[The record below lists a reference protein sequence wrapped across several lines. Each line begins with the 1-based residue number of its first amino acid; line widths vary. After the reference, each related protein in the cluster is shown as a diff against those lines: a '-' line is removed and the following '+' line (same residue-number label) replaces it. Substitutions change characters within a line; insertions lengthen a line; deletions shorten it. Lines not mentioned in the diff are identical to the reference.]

1 MLTTGTGT
9 VTDCLKFV
17 YAGTPNIETYSS
29 TASTGIDLEQIFLQQ
44 QDPYPG
50 SDDWF
55 NFITAFDPTQ
65 YSRFAMSAYCTS
77 HTIGAWADNLPSN
90 VLFRAVSSADQM
102 SAVLNVD
109 GVQAASGWQIIT
121 SSTSTGY
128 FYKYVDR
135 LVLTATRDNSSTLPG
150 SSDANAGWWG
160 HYTAYYGS
168 GPVSSIWY
176 SNAHNIPKAYY
187 AQGLFGPNLWQLP
200 ASASSLKL
208 SESSHDV
215 SGVRTDI
222 TASAEV
228 SWQPL
233 SAIVGTGA
241 TGTWSAAV
249 STRNDT
255 HFANPSALPMNGGN
269 YWPGDIYKY
278 NQSAWSA
285 GHLTAF
291 GVNGYDTRS
300 HLSGVVSFD
309 KTMPLD
315 AIISSAVEAP

>member
-1 MLTTGTGT
+1 MLTTGSGTGT
-9 VTDCLKFV
+9 VCFRFV
-17 YAGTPNIETYSS
+17 YAGTPDIETYSS
-29 TASTGIDLEQIFLQQ
+29 TASTGIDLEQIFVQQ

-55 NFITAFDPTQ
+55 NFITAFDPAL

-77 HTIGAWADNLPSN
+77 HTIGPWEENLPSN
-90 VLFRAVSSADQM
+90 VIFRAVSSADQM

-109 GVQAASGWQIIT
+109 GVPSEHGWQVIA
-121 SSTSTGY
+121 SSTGSDY
-128 FYKYVDR
+128 YYWKVER
-135 LVLTATRDNSSTLPG
+135 LVLTSTRDNSSQLPV
-150 SSDANAGWWG
+150 STDANGAWWG

-176 SNAHNIPKAYY
+176 SNQNIPKPYY
-187 AQGLFGPNLWQLP
+187 NQGLFGPNIWQLP
-200 ASASSLKL
+200 ASASAMKYSV
-208 SESSHDV
+208 SATDV
-215 SGVRTDI
+215 TGVRTDI

-228 SWQPL
+228 SWHPL

-255 HFANPSALPMNGGN
+255 HFANPSALPLNGGN
-269 YWPGDIYKY
+269 SWPGDIYKY

-285 GHLTAF
+285 GHLTSF
-291 GVNGYDTRS
+291 GSNGYDTRS
-300 HLSGVVSFD
+300 HLSGIVSFD
-309 KTMPLD
+309 KTVPLD
-315 AIISSAVEAP
+315 AFISSATGA